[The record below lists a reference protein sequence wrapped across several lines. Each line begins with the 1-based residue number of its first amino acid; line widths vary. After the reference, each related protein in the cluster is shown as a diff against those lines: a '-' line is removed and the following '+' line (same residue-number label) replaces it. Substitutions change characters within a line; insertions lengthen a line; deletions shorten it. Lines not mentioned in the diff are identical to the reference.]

1 MVAKTLVRR
10 SGPVLDGQE
19 MVKQKGQR
27 NRLAVV
33 ASIVLLSTSLAACE
47 SSQLLDVSGLL
58 SSQPDKTDTTTATP
72 NDTGTKAQAKEVTA
86 TGEAGADEK
95 TVVRGPVAIES
106 SKNKPF
112 PSLNEQPDKPEN
124 TLNVAEKNR
133 EIRELEDLSK
143 THVQSR
149 EEALKNRSAAPVQE
163 KKSDE
168 GSIFGLGW
176 LKSGKTKTSKA
187 NNKEGL
193 TPPEK
198 LRLSRVRSAN
208 PDVENPPDNYSTG
221 STSTPTLGSG
231 LRTTPILPLVPEKK
245 EKTTKLN
252 APEKPS
258 PRDVGAGL
266 RKDVG
271 NLPTAQKP
279 KMVLF
284 SKGSRKLTRKQQK
297 PLDEIAQFRESSGS
311 ILYVLGFS
319 QTDPAAGSEVN
330 IDSQDMA
337 ISRANYVAEG
347 LRKRGF
353 PADQVVVQI
362 IDELTQKS
370 QKPNPA
376 MQRVEV
382 YFESTQAAQI
392 PVAPLP
398 KRAAKK
404 SALDF
409 LKGKPFEYSES
420 EN

>member
-1 MVAKTLVRR
+1 
-10 SGPVLDGQE
+10 

-27 NRLAVV
+27 SRLAVV
-33 ASIVLLSTSLAACE
+33 APIVLFSTFLAACE
-47 SSQLLDVSGLL
+47 SSQMLDVSGLL
-58 SSQPDKTDTTTATP
+58 SSQPDASETTSAP
-72 NDTGTKAQAKEVTA
+72 SNNTGTKAQAQ
-86 TGEAGADEK
+86 GEAPNGQPATDEAVAGEK
-95 TVVRGPVAIES
+95 TVLREPVANQS
-106 SKNKPF
+106 AKTKPF
-112 PSLNEQPDKPEN
+112 PSLSEQPDKPEK
-124 TLNVAEKNR
+124 TLNVVEKNR
-133 EIRELEDLSK
+133 EIRELENLSK

-149 EEALKNRSAAPVQE
+149 EQALENRTAAPVKE
-163 KKSDE
+163 KKSDA

-176 LKSGKTKTSKA
+176 LNGGKSKTSKV
-187 NNKEGL
+187 NKKEGL

-198 LRLSRVRSAN
+198 LRLSRIRPAN
-208 PDVENPPDNYSTG
+208 PPAESSPDNFSTG
-221 STSTPTLGSG
+221 STGTPTLGSG
-231 LRTTPILPLVPEKK
+231 LRTTPILPSVPEKE
-245 EKTTKLN
+245 EKASKSN
-252 APEKPS
+252 RSEKPA

-266 RKDVG
+266 PEDAK

-279 KMVLF
+279 KIVLF
-284 SKGSRKLTRKQQK
+284 SKGSRKLTPKQQK
-297 PLDEIAQFRESSGS
+297 LLDEVARYRDNSGS
-311 ILYVLGFS
+311 IVYVLGFS
-319 QTDPAAGSEVN
+319 QSDPTAGNEAN

-353 PADQVVVQI
+353 SADQVVVQI

-382 YFESTQAAQI
+382 YFEGAREAQKT
-392 PVAPLP
+392 VAPLP

-409 LKGKPFEYSES
+409 LKGKPFEYSEG